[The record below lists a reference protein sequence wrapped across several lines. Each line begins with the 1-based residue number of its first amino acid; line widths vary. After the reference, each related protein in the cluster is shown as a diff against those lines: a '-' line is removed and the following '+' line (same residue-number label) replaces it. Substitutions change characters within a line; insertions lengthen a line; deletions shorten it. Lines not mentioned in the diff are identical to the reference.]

1 MPAMLLVCAAGECN
15 SLRGAM
21 AHKSSVLQAS
31 TSDEGL
37 AVTGRFQDPGFFLGY
52 ERGGNRYLEDGLA
65 VGKGDDMVLDI
76 AADDRVS
83 SWF

>member
-1 MPAMLLVCAAGECN
+1 MPAMLLGCVPGKRDN
-15 SLRGAM
+15 LLGQ

-83 SWF
+83 P